1 VEISFDI
8 DAGWHILTLD
18 DARHWFRF
26 PAGGSLTDLPVPD
39 DADLVRRAQGG
50 DMEAFE
56 ELVRRHQ
63 HGLFSYLYRICRNS
77 ADAEEMAQAALIKAW
92 EKLAGFRGASSF
104 KTWLYRIGTNLCFNL
119 RTRRKPTAELC
130 ETMAAPDTERPD
142 AAFQQK
148 VREEAV
154 QRALACLPEDQ
165 RAALVL
171 AVYEDLSY
179 KEIAET
185 LGKTVRAVD
194 SLLFRAKTNVR
205 KALAEYRAKGII

>member
-1 VEISFDI
+1 M
-8 DAGWHILTLD
+8 HIGPHSRRRTILNN
-18 DARHWFRF
+18 
-26 PAGGSLTDLPVPD
+26 PEVPVND
-39 DADLVRRAQGG
+39 DADLVRKAQAG
-50 DMEAFE
+50 DLGAFE

-63 HGLFSYLYRICRNS
+63 QGLFSYLYRMCRNS
-77 ADAEEMAQAALIKAW
+77 SDAEEMAQAAMVRAW

-119 RTRRKPTAELC
+119 RTRRKPTEELD
-130 ETMAAPDTERPD
+130 ETMAAPDAERPE
-142 AAFQQK
+142 AAFRQK

-154 QRALACLPEDQ
+154 HRALALLPDDQ

-171 AVYEDLSY
+171 SVYQDMSY

-185 LGKTVRAVD
+185 MGKTLRAVD

-205 KALAEYRAKGII
+205 KALAEDRTKGII